1 MFIVLHTFLFWNAYR
16 LSPRQQCFLAN
27 HINCTSYITM
37 VILQRHHGWKFTI
50 GELKVTAYI
59 KREDKVKMITH

>member
-1 MFIVLHTFLFWNAYR
+1 
-16 LSPRQQCFLAN
+16 
-27 HINCTSYITM
+27 M